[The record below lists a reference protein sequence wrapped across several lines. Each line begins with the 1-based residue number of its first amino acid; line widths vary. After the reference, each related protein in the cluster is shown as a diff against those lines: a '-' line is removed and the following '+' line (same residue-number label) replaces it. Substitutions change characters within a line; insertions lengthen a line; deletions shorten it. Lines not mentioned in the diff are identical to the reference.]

1 MALAVLPAIIVSFVI
16 VVASLGTFYIYRAYR
31 RVRYA
36 IHDVERTR
44 HIKIAG
50 LSQQKPIELHDL
62 EGPRKQYHSGQW
74 YGSEGVAPTHVAPA
88 AKPLP
93 HTPEIEYSGGEG
105 LVRLPGRVLL
115 STEVQQP
122 ELLSPKPVRTVT
134 KRLRSEPTSTAYDSD
149 QTAASEIWDKI
160 EKGELEPSRRKAQ
173 RKLPKTSN
181 APIPKILRDP
191 SKFERDPMTDV
202 DVNSSTREWAKPN
215 RPALPFTSRS
225 NKRESSDSMATVVDA
240 NNANIER
247 PQSYVKRK
255 QSIGTG
261 AIKPTQPLDR
271 AADARRQ
278 ISERKKQ
285 MAERQKQEDADRLA
299 EEQRQANEQKQRAAE
314 QQRLAEEKQRQE
326 DIGKARSLA
335 QVSDDE
341 DTDLDDKRPSGSQR
355 LRTRRRTGTSSKS
368 KRERKS
374 RETLLTR
381 GPKRAYTFAND
392 ASNGIDSPNMDEKT
406 GRNSKGSS
414 RSMSMNDQAKP
425 DFNATML
432 SIAEGAHID
441 PFFDNAARRS
451 YGSTEKSVSSMY
463 STACAASND
472 GEGNHTL
479 RSADYE
485 ERVVPRNT
493 PENPFASYK
502 DPEDPFATAQRSS
515 AASSNESR
523 VSFSQAQRR
532 SNTSSNDSN
541 DSKGSS
547 GTNYPKRSDSKASAK
562 TRTSVDSQSSQQSAN
577 GREKPERMPSVASR
591 ALSKLSRKST
601 SSDRK
606 EGRSSAS
613 STQSRELEVLGLRG
627 GGKVFVEEPEG
638 MSSSDDEHED
648 DHEERSKQEDEVK
661 IGARRRGGEWSK
673 AQESER
679 EGEVNTDVDDDWSDD
694 GKAIISEDEHTD
706 DHSADDEDAV
716 ESEKRD
722 SSEDEVSD
730 DDDASEVG
738 DSESEISDAGT
749 SDAITSDDESEQGE
763 VSDDEHCRVLKK
775 PIEVVGVPARKV
787 GRVKA

>member
-105 LVRLPGRVLL
+105 LVRLPGRVFL
-115 STEVQQP
+115 STDVQQP

-181 APIPKILRDP
+181 APIPEILRDP
-191 SKFERDPMTDV
+191 SEFERDPMTDV

-215 RPALPFTSRS
+215 RPALPFTPRS

-335 QVSDDE
+335 QISDDE
-341 DTDLDDKRPSGSQR
+341 DTDLDDKRPSDSQG
-355 LRTRRRTGTSSKS
+355 LRTRRRSDTPSKL

-374 RETLLTR
+374 REMLLTR

-392 ASNGIDSPNMDEKT
+392 ASDGIDSPNMDEKT

-441 PFFDNAARRS
+441 PFSDNAARRS

-463 STACAASND
+463 STNYAASND

-479 RSADYE
+479 RFADYK
-485 ERVVPRNT
+485 ERVVPKNT
-493 PENPFASYK
+493 SENPFVSYK

-523 VSFSQAQRR
+523 VSFSQAQRQ
-532 SNTSSNDSN
+532 SNTSSNDS
-541 DSKGSS
+541 KGS
-547 GTNYPKRSDSKASAK
+547 
-562 TRTSVDSQSSQQSAN
+562 SAN
-577 GREKPERMPSVASR
+577 GREKPERKPSVASR
-591 ALSKLSRKST
+591 AFSKLSRKST
-601 SSDRK
+601 SSDRN

-673 AQESER
+673 AQESES
-679 EGEVNTDVDDDWSDD
+679 EGEVNTDVDDDWNDD
-694 GKAIISEDEHTD
+694 GKAVISEDEHTD
-706 DHSADDEDAV
+706 EHSADDEDTV

-749 SDAITSDDESEQGE
+749 SDAITSDGVSEEGE
-763 VSDDEHCRVLKK
+763 VSDDEHCQVLKK

>member
-16 VVASLGTFYIYRAYR
+16 VVVSLGTFYIYRAYR
-31 RVRYA
+31 RVHYT

-50 LSQQKPIELHDL
+50 LSQQKPIEFHDL
-62 EGPRKQYHSGQW
+62 EGPRKQCHSGQW
-74 YGSEGVAPTHVAPA
+74 YGSEGMALTHVAPA

-105 LVRLPGRVLL
+105 LVRPPARVFL

-122 ELLSPKPVRTVT
+122 EPLCPKPLRTVT
-134 KRLRSEPTSTAYDSD
+134 KRLKSEPTSTAYDSD

-181 APIPKILRDP
+181 ALIPEILRDP
-191 SKFERDPMTDV
+191 SEFERDPMTDV
-202 DVNSSTREWAKPN
+202 DVDSSTREWAKPN
-215 RPALPFTSRS
+215 RPALHFTPRS
-225 NKRESSDSMATVVDA
+225 NKRKSSDSMATVVDA

-285 MAERQKQEDADRLA
+285 MAERQKKEDADHLA

-341 DTDLDDKRPSGSQR
+341 DTDLDDKRPSNSQR
-355 LRTRRRTGTSSKS
+355 LRTRRRTDTSSKS
-368 KRERKS
+368 KRERNS
-374 RETLLTR
+374 RETLLTP

-392 ASNGIDSPNMDEKT
+392 ASNGMNSPNMDEKT
-406 GRNSKGSS
+406 GCSSKGSS
-414 RSMSMNDQAKP
+414 RSMSMNDQARP

-432 SIAEGAHID
+432 SIAEGAHVD
-441 PFFDNAARRS
+441 PFSDNAAIRS

-463 STACAASND
+463 STAYAASND

-485 ERVVPRNT
+485 ERVMPKNT

-502 DPEDPFATAQRSS
+502 DPEDPFATAQTSS

-523 VSFSQAQRR
+523 VSFSQVQRR
-532 SNTSSNDSN
+532 SNASSNNSRN
-541 DSKGSS
+541 SS
-547 GTNYPKRSDSKASAK
+547 GTNYSERDGSKLSAHS
-562 TRTSVDSQSSQQSAN
+562 RISADSQCSQQSAF
-577 GREKPERMPSVASR
+577 GREKPKRKSSVASR
-591 ALSKLSRKST
+591 AFSKISRKSS
-601 SSDRK
+601 SSDKKKK
-606 EGRSSAS
+606 ERDSTS
-613 STQSRELEVLGLRG
+613 STQSREREGPGLRG
-627 GGKVFVEEPEG
+627 GGKMYVEEPEVMSVSDDEHRDEQRDRSKPEQQVKNG
-638 MSSSDDEHED
+638 VEMRGGLGEKVQSESEVETEREEESDAAEVGNSEEEHLDMSSSD
-648 DHEERSKQEDEVK
+648 EDE
-661 IGARRRGGEWSK
+661 IASK
-673 AQESER
+673 
-679 EGEVNTDVDDDWSDD
+679 
-694 GKAIISEDEHTD
+694 KH
-706 DHSADDEDAV
+706 
-716 ESEKRD
+716 D
-722 SSEDEVSD
+722 SSKDEVSD
-730 DDDASEVG
+730 DDDASEDE
-738 DSESEISDAGT
+738 DSESEISDTGT
-749 SDAITSDDESEQGE
+749 SDAISSDDESEEE
-763 VSDDEHCRVLKK
+763 VSDDEHGQVLKK
-775 PIEVVGVPARKV
+775 AIEIAGVAARKA
-787 GRVKA
+787 GRGKA